1 MHVRF
6 RHLFLLPLITLVACS
21 QPVSKNHL
29 SLTSLSANAQQPV
42 VNNAW
47 LEISQGAL
55 DFNTK
60 KMLTLLDNKST
71 LCAILKGDAYG
82 HDLSHTGD
90 AKKQCAMYW
99 GCQQSGTKNG
109 T

>member
-42 VNNAW
+42 VNNG
-47 LEISQGAL
+47 S
-55 DFNTK
+55 K
-60 KMLTLLDNKST
+60 
-71 LCAILKGDAYG
+71 
-82 HDLSHTGD
+82 
-90 AKKQCAMYW
+90 
-99 GCQQSGTKNG
+99 
-109 T
+109 